1 LREPSMR
8 MSHQLIKLIQ
18 NCPENTCH
26 PQLSLILNHSLK
38 TGKEFIQASKSDPAP
53 LTDLRV
59 RIDKSS
65 ASMLQINLDALSD
78 AIPEFPNQLIRNM
91 HQPLDHASFRILEY
105 LGLFQNNRIDS
116 LYKRDVLRTLEID
129 PYEVLASL
137 FVYINVF
144 GAWDDAEAISKE
156 IAEIVPRL
164 SNRSSELFSIIGT
177 AGLVLALRGVS
188 SYEKLFELLVHISDN
203 PLQLFFY
210 GLRWASIEAKRNRNL
225 QAASKLIDQF
235 ELHAIDELVT
245 LDKGFE
251 VELVKGMASNFRGLL
266 ALRNNDLDLAESQS
280 ILATGT
286 LNRSLKL
293 LSIPVPSEQLR
304 YVWMANFNRA
314 QLAIVQG
321 NMDLAISRIRECL
334 GFARKNDPKAVH
346 ATLSSLAYCLLKVGK
361 PAEARKYAEEALML
375 LRHEY
380 DYGVVLQARK
390 VLLLCYLELGLTNNA
405 DRIRSSS
412 KYFWRDESWINND

>member
-1 LREPSMR
+1 MR
-8 MSHQLIKLIQ
+8 MSRQLIKSIQ

-38 TGKEFIQASKSDPAP
+38 TGKEFIQVSKSDPAP

-65 ASMLQINLDALSD
+65 ASMLQLNLDALSD
-78 AIPEFPNQLIRNM
+78 AIPGFPNQLIGNM
-91 HQPLDHASFRILEY
+91 YQPLDHASFTTMEY
-105 LGLFQNNRIDS
+105 LGLFQNNRFDS
-116 LYKRDVLRTLEID
+116 FYKRDVLRTLESD

-245 LDKGFE
+245 LGKGFE

-266 ALRNNDLDLAESQS
+266 ALRNKDLDLAESQS

-334 GFARKNDPKAVH
+334 DFARKNDPKAVH

-361 PAEARKYAEEALML
+361 PTEARNYAEEALML

-390 VLLLCYLELGLTNNA
+390 VLLLCYLELGLTSNA